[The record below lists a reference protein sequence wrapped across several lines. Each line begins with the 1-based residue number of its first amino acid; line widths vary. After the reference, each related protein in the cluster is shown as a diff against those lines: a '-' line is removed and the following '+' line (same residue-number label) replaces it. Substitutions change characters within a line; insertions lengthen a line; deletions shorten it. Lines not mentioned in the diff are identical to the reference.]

1 MTIMSNNHDLY
12 AALDLGSNSFHL
24 LVARFQDGKLH
35 IVDRY
40 KDMLRLAAGLDADN
54 VLSHSAQETAL
65 RSLEKMAN
73 RLEGVP
79 KNQIRV
85 VGTNTLRIAENAS
98 EFMRLAEAT
107 LGVAINIISG
117 TEEARLVYLG
127 TTKDFTPNENR
138 RLVIDIGGGS
148 TEVVCGNQ
156 EPQFLESLEIG
167 CVSTSKQYFNNNE
180 ISSKRFNKAQK
191 AARQHIAPY
200 VTQFSKQW
208 DEAVGASGTIRSIG
222 AIVEAM
228 QLGDAG
234 YITADNM
241 EEIKAL
247 LLSVNKTESLQIPGL
262 SDERRDVFPGGFAV
276 LYGLF
281 QELGITAM
289 HVSNYAVREGVIYDL
304 VGRISQHHDKREQTI
319 QQLIKQYHIDSGH
332 GDRIATLCLQ
342 WLPNITKYCLTPT
355 EEAESLIRWA
365 AQLHELGIAI
375 AHGAYHK
382 HGAYVLSN
390 ADMPGFSRQEQARLS
405 FLVLNHR
412 RKPKPATVLPYGVE
426 ADWLLVGALRIACVC
441 YRRRQASPLH
451 EVVQLKAKNPQS
463 LQLSVDAD
471 WLEANPL
478 TAADLEDE
486 IDFLRKGANIK
497 LSIRRRSN

>member
-40 KDMLRLAAGLDADN
+40 KDMLRLAAGLDEN
-54 VLSHSAQETAL
+54 NFLSQSAQDAAL

-85 VGTNTLRIAENAS
+85 VGTNTLRTAENAS
-98 EFMRLAEAT
+98 EFMSLAEAT
-107 LGVAINIISG
+107 LGVPINIISG

-127 TTKDFTPNENR
+127 TTKDFTPDENR

-148 TEVVCGNQ
+148 TEVVCGQQ
-156 EPQFLESLEIG
+156 EPLFLESLEIG
-167 CVSTSKQYFNNNE
+167 CVSASKKYFSDNE

-191 AARQHIAPY
+191 AARQQISPY
-200 VTQFSKQW
+200 ISQYIGQW

-234 YITADNM
+234 HITADSM
-241 EEIKAL
+241 EEIKKQ
-247 LLSVNKTESLQIPGL
+247 LLSADNIASLNIPGL

-281 QELGITAM
+281 QELEIKAM

-304 VGRISQHHDKREQTI
+304 AGRISQHHDKREQTI
-319 QQLIKQYHIDSGH
+319 QQLIKQYHIDSAH

-342 WLPNITKYCLTPT
+342 WLPNIAQYCLTPVD
-355 EEAESLIRWA
+355 EAESLIRWA
-365 AQLHELGIAI
+365 AQLHELGVAI

-412 RKPKPATVLPYGVE
+412 RKPKLATALPYGVE
-426 ADWLLVGALRIACVC
+426 ADWLLVSALRIACIC
-441 YRRRQASPLH
+441 YRRRQARPLH
-451 EVVQLKAKNPQS
+451 ELVQLKAKGPQL
-463 LQLSVDAD
+463 LQLSVNTD
-471 WLEANPL
+471 WLDANPL

-486 IDFLRKGANIK
+486 IELLRKGTDIK
-497 LSIRRRSN
+497 LSIRQLSN